1 MKNLLLSNQEYKDI
15 LTYYDIN
22 HTNMTDIE
30 LRQRAEGIIA
40 SKLCKC
46 IKKVT
51 KNSNFKTEQP
61 AIAICN
67 NSILKSRN
75 LKYYGFNCIK
85 TSKLLPFGSK
95 GKNLNKY
102 TKQGNNIGL
111 IKQTPNGINI
121 SKQKKPTISK
131 NKTIRKKGIVS
142 KTNKR
147 NEKKN
152 INKTRKIRR
161 KMKK

>member
-15 LTYYDIN
+15 LTYYDVN
-22 HTNMTDIE
+22 HANMTKNE
-30 LRQRAEGIIA
+30 LRQKAENVIA

-85 TSKLLPFGSK
+85 TPKLLPFGSK
-95 GKNLNKY
+95 GKDLDKY
-102 TKQGNNIGL
+102 PKQGSRIGL

-121 SKQKKPTISK
+121 SKQKKTIINK
-131 NKTIRKKGIVS
+131 NKTMRKKGTLRES
-142 KTNKR
+142 NKR
-147 NEKKN
+147 
-152 INKTRKIRR
+152 NKTRKNRR
-161 KMKK
+161 KNKNKN